1 LRWLFYERLSWG
13 SCRPSGS
20 SQRPLFRF
28 SHATAPARLATPGRE
43 IFQLWA
49 RFDLGIQ
56 PPWPARTA
64 SLRATLE
71 HSEISELQFSQ
82 FSGGATVER
91 IPGFGSGSVRE
102 IFGHGFYNRLIVF
115 GFTNVIA
122 QIRGKISEIDFGYVS
137 GETPIEKCRRANSL
151 RFLNLKGRRRA
162 VPCIFSPLLYRLSYL
177 GLECGSAY

>member
-56 PPWPARTA
+56 PPW
-64 SLRATLE
+64 
-71 HSEISELQFSQ
+71 QFSQ

>member
-49 RFDLGIQ
+49 R
-56 PPWPARTA
+56 
-64 SLRATLE
+64 
-71 HSEISELQFSQ
+71 
-82 FSGGATVER
+82 GATVER

>member
-1 LRWLFYERLSWG
+1 MSVSVGAAAAHQEVPSVRFFDFPTPRLLPDS
-13 SCRPSGS
+13 PP
-20 SQRPLFRF
+20 QAARF
-28 SHATAPARLATPGRE
+28 SSSGPA
-43 IFQLWA
+43 
-49 RFDLGIQ
+49 IQ